1 MQVNQDSVDPAVEYV
16 LVLPSDD
23 LCVCVC
29 VCVCLI
35 RAGVSGVEEAGLAV
49 LNPTECKR
57 TACCF
62 SEWTERTD
70 REEVQVRGK
79 RTQIRRFSGF
89 TKTHTFK
96 PITNTNWI
104 ALCIESIMRD
114 MIIFMHGMIVCINK
128 MCSRWVVRLVFG
140 GL

>member
-1 MQVNQDSVDPAVEYV
+1 M
-16 LVLPSDD
+16 
-23 LCVCVC
+23 
-29 VCVCLI
+29 CLI

-79 RTQIRRFSGF
+79 RTQIRRYSSVSAVSQR
-89 TKTHTFK
+89 HIHLS
-96 PITNTNWI
+96 PLQIQI
-104 ALCIESIMRD
+104 
-114 MIIFMHGMIVCINK
+114 
-128 MCSRWVVRLVFG
+128 
-140 GL
+140 GLLNA